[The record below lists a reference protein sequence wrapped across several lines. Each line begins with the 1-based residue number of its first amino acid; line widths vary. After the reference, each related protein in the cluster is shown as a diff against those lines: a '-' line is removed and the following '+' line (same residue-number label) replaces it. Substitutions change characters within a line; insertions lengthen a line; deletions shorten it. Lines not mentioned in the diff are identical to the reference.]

1 MTRSPVTARLRS
13 VLVTRLRSLA
23 IPLTRTTLRVTLS
36 VLSRVWPQTRSVV
49 VSAFPETEGNG
60 LETARALVAA
70 YDGTVVWLLD
80 GHRPA
85 AEVLEL
91 SRQGMVLVEKSSLAG
106 VLAYLRAEAVLFTH
120 GLYGSPRPAARKPLV
135 NLWHGDGPKETR
147 PGNEAGSL
155 IPSTYLVGSTQV
167 FTELKGRAFEVPRD
181 RLLITGNP
189 RTDQLWH
196 GVPDEALER
205 LGLTGDFV
213 VYMPTFRRT
222 RALGAVLEWS
232 EVEPTAAVV
241 PTEPATGERTL
252 EPLAAGVQE
261 QRDLAP
267 LLAGLA
273 ERGLTLVIKP
283 HPMDADRRGW
293 PGAVTLTERDLVAA
307 GVSLYAL
314 MGRSRGLVTDY
325 SSVWVDYL
333 LLDRPLAFLVPDV
346 DTYSR
351 RLKPADIL
359 DWLPGE
365 RVDLDDAPFERFLG
379 ELDGHPATGDDGS
392 AARAEVG
399 RRLGLNDTRTSAPD
413 LVEALS
419 DLGVVRVRG
428 SRTAG

>member
-1 MTRSPVTARLRS
+1 MSRTARPRS
-13 VLVTRLRSLA
+13 GHGRGCAALA
-23 IPLTRTTLRVTLS
+23 IPLTRTALRVTLS
-36 VLSRVWPQTRSVV
+36 ALSRVWPQTRSVV

-155 IPSTYLVGSTQV
+155 IPSTYLVGSTRV

-189 RTDQLWH
+189 RTDQLAH
-196 GVPDEALER
+196 GVPEEALER

-232 EVEPTAAVV
+232 EVEPTAALV
-241 PTEPATGERTL
+241 PTVTAEERTL
-252 EPLAAGVQE
+252 QPLADGVQE

-333 LLDRPLAFLVPDV
+333 LLDRPLAFLVPDI

-365 RVDLDDAPFERFLG
+365 RVDLADAPFERFLG
-379 ELDGHPATGDDGS
+379 ELDGRLTRGDDGS
-392 AARAEVG
+392 AARAEVA
-399 RRLGLNDTRTSAPD
+399 RRLGLNA
-413 LVEALS
+413 
-419 DLGVVRVRG
+419 
-428 SRTAG
+428 SRTAARDLVKALADRGVLRLRGPRTTP